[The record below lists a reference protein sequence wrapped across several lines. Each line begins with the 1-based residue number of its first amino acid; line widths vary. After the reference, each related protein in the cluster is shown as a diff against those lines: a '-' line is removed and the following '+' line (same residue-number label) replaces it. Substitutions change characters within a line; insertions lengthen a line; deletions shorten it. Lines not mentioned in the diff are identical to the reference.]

1 MAHEVTNQ
9 GFDRAQL
16 ANMAT
21 KAKEAI
27 GTDELTALADRGY
40 YNGDEVLACTKAGI
54 TPLVPKPDTSPAKA
68 KGQYSKDDFAY
79 EADTDSYHCP
89 AGEQLTNRFTSIED
103 GKALRIYWTTAC
115 SGCAVKARCT
125 TGKERRIRRW
135 EHEDVLDAMQQRL
148 DAMPEAMDLRR
159 QTAEHVFGTLK
170 HWMGGGAARL
180 RRGNASLEG
189 AGGATHFKMKGL
201 TKVSAEMSL
210 QVLAYNIKR
219 TIGLVGVQPVIAA
232 IRS

>member
-1 MAHEVTNQ
+1 
-9 GFDRAQL
+9 
-16 ANMAT
+16 MAT

-27 GTDELTALADRGY
+27 GTDEVTALADRGY

-68 KGQYSKDDFAY
+68 EGQYSKDDFTY

-89 AGEQLTNRFTSIED
+89 AGERLTNRFVSVED
-103 GKALRIYWTTAC
+103 GKALHIYWTTAC
-115 SGCAVKARCT
+115 SGCAVKAQCT

-135 EHEDVLDAMQQRL
+135 EHEDVLDTMQVRL
-148 DAMPEAMDLRR
+148 EAMPEAMDLRR

-170 HWMGGGAARL
+170 HWMG
-180 RRGNASLEG
+180 
-189 AGGATHFKMKGL
+189 ATHFKMKGL

-210 QVLAYNIKR
+210 QVLAYNLKR
-219 TIGLVGVQPVIAA
+219 TLSLVGVQPVMAA